1 MVRYKSIPGDLRALR
16 AWLLW
21 KTEPNPHKPG
31 KFLKVPYCTDGRRRS
46 GPNGS
51 PGDRRRLADFK
62 TVMVA
67 SRRYSGIGLAL
78 LPELPVWVLDLD
90 GCIEVMDSMDPT
102 ELAKRVIA
110 SGTYV
115 EQSPS
120 GTGLH
125 AIFAGKIGVDA
136 KNHDEGVESFD
147 SRGWVTVTGDR
158 LNDKGR
164 IAECPEDLIAE
175 IRAIVGEG
183 SHRRVECT
191 TAPAENPDLIEAIDL
206 PLSLARRLVDPYPP
220 GCDRSAV
227 AFALACRLRG
237 LKFTREEV
245 MEFCSIPEM
254 LAPALERRLGDIA
267 SAREWMWRYVV
278 EPAFGKEPRR

>member
-1 MVRYKSIPGDLRALR
+1 MSTTAIPHALRRER

-31 KFLKVPYCTDGRRRS
+31 KFLKVPYCADGRRRC

-62 TVMVA
+62 TVVSA
-67 SRRYSGIGLAL
+67 SHAYGGIGFAL

-90 GCIEVMDSMDPT
+90 DCIEVGDSMDPT
-102 ELAKRVIA
+102 ELAQRVIE

-120 GTGLH
+120 GSGLH
-125 AIFAGKIGVDA
+125 AVFAGKFGVDT
-136 KNHDEGVESFD
+136 KNHAAGVETFD
-147 SRGWVTVTGDR
+147 SRGWVTVTGQR
-158 LNDKGR
+158 LHENTR
-164 IAECPEDLIAE
+164 ITECPADLAAE
-175 IRAIVGEG
+175 LRAIVGA
-183 SHRRVECT
+183 SDHRRVECADR
-191 TAPAENPDLIEAIDL
+191 APAENRDLIEAIDL

-227 AFALACRLRG
+227 AFALACRLRA
-237 LKFTREEV
+237 LRLTREEV
-245 MEFCSIPEM
+245 LEFCSIPEM
-254 LAPALERRLGDIA
+254 LAPALERRAGDIA

-278 EPAFGKEPRR
+278 APAFAKERR